1 MASNVQQRQ
10 QDPCTTTE
18 EPKHQR
24 ARRVAKG
31 QDPPAG
37 GACQQSLAEQR
48 PTPFD
53 HQQQR
58 EQPRQQDRH
67 QQEHQ
72 EQGKEQDS
80 HPTLQQ
86 PHLQLQLQSRNPRQ
100 HELLHH
106 QRKLPPAALPNIRGR
121 LLISEGARRREV
133 RGCGAGGGG
142 LLCCSLDALSRP
154 PKLLQFG
161 VLLLVLLLTTHGD
174 LAQAEGNVGC
184 QFVRTLCIPHS
195 EVCYDDNIFGKCIP
209 TTGVDVEDIE
219 KTPLSEEQSRVL
231 ATMLEELQGAGL
243 GWDHPY
249 VQCRIQGSLF
259 SLQRQQQLPPNL
271 CANLAPAPPE
281 FGDPA
286 SAMAYVRFTPPEP
299 EAELDYYEQPAQFYP
314 ALRKKQVR
322 QDAIADA
329 EADVEDMYLNR
340 MLQDR
345 RRLRH
350 DPSEL
355 EHFGKMDNHG
365 QSDQLDAPS
374 IMDTFL
380 DTERQRIEREQQ
392 MAAGEQNAERNRQ
405 ELYQILAASEPDP
418 QPYQRNQQ
426 NAMDQLEAM
435 VEQQQQRERQL
446 KEQQEQAKQPV
457 YVPPE
462 EVNESSELYF
472 PDNFAPFKRTRSRGS
487 GGSLGAEQVEEVQP
501 KRSFFRELAD
511 EQGLV
516 QEPPLNFH
524 HAESDLETT
533 PELAKRRPAAF
544 RQPDP
549 YDADLQQRELAFESG
564 LLRNS
569 LTPLEEEA
577 MLASNSFPRQ
587 SKSQRVYTEG
597 GLLLMPQDAQDLDG
611 MQADEPES
619 VKQSLLANMLGFARH
634 ERLDVKKPG
643 PLLGPPSPGS
653 SELSNQLETEKARR
667 LEENGNKEVLPAHIK
682 GNAEDD
688 AHKKKKVMKQQ
699 HSAED
704 HAPHTVDTEY
714 VHVFVKNPIDSWN
727 DGQRIMKELEQ
738 ILHMQGYF
746 SYLTVQQHE
755 VSFRV
760 NSNNPERK
768 TAGDVARIIN
778 ENRGVKNNIQ
788 RRVGFYVLHAGVG
801 DVIKDLQD
809 PSVSSSRIELAEQG
823 PDVTH
828 IMAYMFA
835 GAGAAAVIVI
845 FVTLILIKRH
855 DRKRDKLGGLQ
866 SGIAGAET
874 CSKDYQELCRARM
887 AGKSG
892 GGGGGGGSG
901 GNSGSGA
908 AGGGSNEPAQSG
920 RITSLSKE
928 NEGRPPSSRS
938 STSSWSEEPALTNM
952 DISTG
957 HMVLSYM
964 EDHLRNKGRLQRE
977 WEALCR
983 YEAEPSAREAASQP
997 QCAGLNRPG
1006 APLPYDH
1013 SRVVLNHLANAEG
1026 LDYVNASTI
1035 TDHDPRAP
1043 AYVAAQ
1049 GPLPSTL
1056 AHFWQMIWEQGAV
1069 VIVALC
1075 RLQENGEVACARYWP
1090 EEGAEVYHIYE
1101 VHLVSE
1107 HIWCD
1112 DYLVRSFYLKNLR
1125 TSETRTVTQF
1135 HFLSWPHMGV
1145 PAQAK
1150 ALLDFRRKVNKS
1162 YRGRRSC
1169 PIVVHGSAG
1178 AGRTGAYILLDLV
1191 LERMNKGAREIDIA
1205 ATLEHLR
1212 DQRAGVV
1219 ATRQQFEF
1227 VLMAV
1232 AEEVHAILKALPA
1245 NTSGEKRELDKDPVI
1260 SGGNTGSNTTTA
1272 TTATKEPLKEDKAQE
1287 AAEEEVPTSSSK
1299 AAKKEKERE
1308 REEQAKQAK
1317 DTKAAEPRTPAKPTK
1332 QAKK

>member
-1 MASNVQQRQ
+1 MPKCSPLILRTVRTFSGGPFIMASNVQQQQQQRRQHSATKVQQQPQRQ
-10 QDPCTTTE
+10 QR
-18 EPKHQR
+18 QR
-24 ARRVAKG
+24 
-31 QDPPAG
+31 
-37 GACQQSLAEQR
+37 QQQQ
-48 PTPFD
+48 
-53 HQQQR
+53 HQQQGECSKLR
-58 EQPRQQDRH
+58 LSQSKQIPPKDRPQQ
-67 QQEHQ
+67 
-72 EQGKEQDS
+72 
-80 HPTLQQ
+80 
-86 PHLQLQLQSRNPRQ
+86 Q
-100 HELLHH
+100 HIRSLHAH
-106 QRKLPPAALPNIRGR
+106 ESTSN
-121 LLISEGARRREV
+121 
-133 RGCGAGGGG
+133 
-142 LLCCSLDALSRP
+142 LDARKQALRQ
-154 PKLLQFG
+154 LQFG
-161 VLLLVLLLTTHGD
+161 SFAALLLLLLLLATHGD
-174 LAQAEGNVGC
+174 SVEAEGNVGC

-219 KTPLSEEQSRVL
+219 KTPLTEDQSRLL

-243 GWDHPY
+243 GWDHHY
-249 VQCRIQGSLF
+249 VQCRIQGAIF

-281 FGDPA
+281 YLDPT
-286 SAMAYVRFTPPEP
+286 SALAYVRFTPPELQEQQQQQQR
-299 EAELDYYEQPAQFYP
+299 EANLDYIDEQQSRPSQLYP
-314 ALRKKQVR
+314 MLQKKQP
-322 QDAIADA
+322 QDSGFNSI
-329 EADVEDMYLNR
+329 LHQLQ
-340 MLQDR
+340 LQDR

-350 DPSEL
+350 DPGEL
-355 EHFGKMDNHG
+355 EHYGK
-365 QSDQLDAPS
+365 LDVHPKGMQVEMPS
-374 IMDTFL
+374 VMNAFL

-392 MAAGEQNAERNRQ
+392 LRIAELDASQKAEQQ
-405 ELYQILAASEPDP
+405 KQLELYHILAESEPDP
-418 QPYQRNQQ
+418 QPFQRKPQPA
-426 NAMDQLEAM
+426 NAMDELEAI
-435 VEQQQQRERQL
+435 VEQQQKLQQQQQQQQPQMQQ
-446 KEQQEQAKQPV
+446 QQEQDQPHAPV
-457 YVPPE
+457 YVPE

-472 PDNFAPFKRTRSRGS
+472 PDNYAPFKRR
-487 GGSLGAEQVEEVQP
+487 EQPQVEQP
-501 KRSFFRELAD
+501 KRSFFRELAN
-511 EQGLV
+511 EQGLP
-516 QEPPLNFH
+516 QEPLVELQAP
-524 HAESDLETT
+524 
-533 PELAKRRPAAF
+533 PELIKRRPSNSESNA
-544 RQPDP
+544 
-549 YDADLQQRELAFESG
+549 LEQQQQEQQQAQELAFESN
-564 LLRNS
+564 LRRNS

-577 MLASNSFPRQ
+577 MLASNSYPR
-587 SKSQRVYTEG
+587 SLHNQRVYTEG
-597 GLLLMPQDAQDLDG
+597 GLLLMPQDELLDAP
-611 MQADEPES
+611 QADEPTDL
-619 VKQSLLANMLGFARH
+619 KHSLLANMLGFARH

-643 PLLGPPSPGS
+643 PQLGPPS
-653 SELSNQLETEKARR
+653 ELGTEKPRR
-667 LEENGNKEVLPAHIK
+667 TEDGNKEVLPAHIK
-682 GNAEDD
+682 GGDVNEPF
-688 AHKKKKVMKQQ
+688 KKKKVVKEQ
-699 HSAED
+699 HSDDD

-714 VHVFVKNPIDSWN
+714 AHVFVKNPIDSWY
-727 DGQRIMKELEQ
+727 DGQRIMNELAQ

-746 SYLTVQQHE
+746 SYLTVQPHE

-760 NSNNPERK
+760 DSNNPERK
-768 TAGDVARIIN
+768 TAADVARYIN

-801 DVIKDLQD
+801 DRVKDLRD
-809 PSVSSSRIELAEQG
+809 PSISASRIELAEQG

-835 GAGAAAVIVI
+835 GAGAAAVLVI
-845 FVTLILIKRH
+845 FATLILIKRH
-855 DRKRDKLGGLQ
+855 DRNRDKLGGLQ
-866 SGIAGAET
+866 SGVSGAES

-887 AGKSG
+887 AGKN
-892 GGGGGGGSG
+892 GSATNG
-901 GNSGSGA
+901 SGSGN
-908 AGGGSNEPAQSG
+908 AGATGSETAHSG

-983 YEAEPSAREAASQP
+983 YEAEPSARDAASQP
-997 QCAGLNRPG
+997 QCANLNRPG

-1135 HFLSWPHMGV
+1135 HFLSWPQMGV
-1145 PAQAK
+1145 PPQAK

-1162 YRGRRSC
+1162 YRGRSC

-1178 AGRTGAYILLDLV
+1178 AGRTGSYILLDLV
-1191 LERMNKGAREIDIA
+1191 LGRMNKGAREIDIA

-1212 DQRAGVV
+1212 DQRSGVV

-1245 NTSGEKRELDKDPVI
+1245 NTSGEKRELDKD
-1260 SGGNTGSNTTTA
+1260 GGV
-1272 TTATKEPLKEDKAQE
+1272 TKEPLKEDKAQE
-1287 AAEEEVPTSSSK
+1287 AAEEEAPTSSTK
-1299 AAKKEKERE
+1299 AAAKEKERE
-1308 REEQAKQAK
+1308 REREKEKEREREKEKEKEKEKGKEKEQPKAIAEQKMPARTTSAKHQQQH
-1317 DTKAAEPRTPAKPTK
+1317 

>member
-1 MASNVQQRQ
+1 MRALRTINCGGPIIMASNVQQQRQ
-10 QDPCTTTE
+10 QRQQYTTT
-18 EPKHQR
+18 R
-24 ARRVAKG
+24 
-31 QDPPAG
+31 
-37 GACQQSLAEQR
+37 AEQQ
-48 PTPFD
+48 
-53 HQQQR
+53 QQQR
-58 EQPRQQDRH
+58 KQQEQQQQQQQRQRQQLSLRA
-67 QQEHQ
+67 
-72 EQGKEQDS
+72 KAS
-80 HPTLQQ
+80 SL
-86 PHLQLQLQSRNPRQ
+86 SPR
-100 HELLHH
+100 
-106 QRKLPPAALPNIRGR
+106 RR
-121 LLISEGARRREV
+121 LLNGRRAAASTG
-133 RGCGAGGGG
+133 RGCG
-142 LLCCSLDALSRP
+142 LSRLCCNLDALRQSARQ
-154 PKLLQFG
+154 LQF
-161 VLLLVLLLTTHGD
+161 VSLAALSLLLLLVTHGD
-174 LAQAEGNVGC
+174 LVQAEGNVGC

-219 KTPLSEEQSRVL
+219 KTPLTEDQSRLL

-243 GWDHPY
+243 GWDHHY
-249 VQCRIQGSLF
+249 VQCRIQGALF

-271 CANLAPAPPE
+271 CANLAPAPPDY
-281 FGDPA
+281 GDPA
-286 SAMAYVRFTPPEP
+286 SALAYVRFTPPE
-299 EAELDYYEQPAQFYP
+299 AEQLELSNADYLDQTQPRQQAQFYP
-314 ALRKKQVR
+314 AMHKKQP
-322 QDAIADA
+322 QDSGFNSI
-329 EADVEDMYLNR
+329 LHQLQ
-340 MLQDR
+340 LQDR

-355 EHFGKMDNHG
+355 EHFGKLDGHMKNSQLELPSVMD
-365 QSDQLDAPS
+365 A
-374 IMDTFL
+374 FL
-380 DTERQRIEREQQ
+380 DTERQRMAMRLAEQD
-392 MAAGEQNAERNRQ
+392 AKAGSPRNRL

-426 NAMDQLEAM
+426 PANAMDELEAI
-435 VEQQQQRERQL
+435 VEQQQQ
-446 KEQQEQAKQPV
+446 QQQQQQSQSQDPDPPSAAPGFL
-457 YVPPE
+457 PE
-462 EVNESSELYF
+462 ELNESSELYF
-472 PDNFAPFKRTRSRGS
+472 PDNYAPFKRRGQQ
-487 GGSLGAEQVEEVQP
+487 L
-501 KRSFFRELAD
+501 KHSFFRELAK
-511 EQGLV
+511 EQGLA
-516 QEPPLNFH
+516 QEPLAPLP
-524 HAESDLETT
+524 AQ
-533 PELAKRRPAAF
+533 PELMKRRPSDNDVNV
-544 RQPDP
+544 QE
-549 YDADLQQRELAFESG
+549 QELAFETS
-564 LLRNS
+564 LRRNS

-577 MLASNSFPRQ
+577 MLASNSYPRALHN
-587 SKSQRVYTEG
+587 QRVYTEG
-597 GLLLMPQDAQDLDG
+597 GLLLVPQDEQQQDSA
-611 MQADEPES
+611 QADEPADI
-619 VKQSLLANMLGFARH
+619 KQALLANMLGFARH

-643 PLLGPPSPGS
+643 PQLGPPS
-653 SELSNQLETEKARR
+653 SEQSNQLETEKPLHAKDV
-667 LEENGNKEVLPAHIK
+667 NKEVLPAHIK
-682 GNAEDD
+682 GGDVNEPF
-688 AHKKKKVMKQQ
+688 KKKKVVKEQ
-699 HSAED
+699 HSDED

-714 VHVFVKNPIDSWN
+714 AHVFVKNPIDSWY
-727 DGQRIMKELEQ
+727 DGQRIMNELAQ

-746 SYLTVQQHE
+746 SYLTVQPHE

-760 NSNNPERK
+760 DSNNPERK
-768 TAGDVARIIN
+768 TAADVARYIN

-801 DVIKDLQD
+801 DRVKDLRD
-809 PSVSSSRIELAEQG
+809 PGISASPIELAEQG

-866 SGIAGAET
+866 TGMSGAES

-887 AGKSG
+887 AGKNGNTTTSGAG
-892 GGGGGGGSG
+892 GGGVGGGA
-901 GNSGSGA
+901 NA
-908 AGGGSNEPAQSG
+908 TDQAHSG

-983 YEAEPSAREAASQP
+983 YEAEPSARDAASQP
-997 QCAGLNRPG
+997 QCANLNRPG

-1135 HFLSWPHMGV
+1135 HFLSWPQMGV
-1145 PAQAK
+1145 PPQAK

-1162 YRGRRSC
+1162 YRGRSC
-1169 PIVVHGSAG
+1169 PIVVHGSTG
-1178 AGRTGAYILLDLV
+1178 AGRTGSYILLDLV
-1191 LERMNKGAREIDIA
+1191 LGRMNKGAREIDIA

-1212 DQRAGVV
+1212 DQRAGLV

-1245 NTSGEKRELDKDPVI
+1245 NTSGEKRELDKDN
-1260 SGGNTGSNTTTA
+1260 G
-1272 TTATKEPLKEDKAQE
+1272 ATKETLKEDKAKE
-1287 AAEEEVPTSSSK
+1287 AAEEEAPTSSSK
-1299 AAKKEKERE
+1299 AAAAAAAKEKEQSKE
-1308 REEQAKQAK
+1308 ATSKDSKASAEQ
-1317 DTKAAEPRTPAKPTK
+1317 
-1332 QAKK
+1332 KKK

>member
-1 MASNVQQRQ
+1 MPALGTSYGVPIIMASNVKQQQQDQCTTSEAPKLQRVRSVVEGRQCGPVGCQDWPKQQQKEQETPLQVQPQRQ
-10 QDPCTTTE
+10 P
-18 EPKHQR
+18 
-24 ARRVAKG
+24 
-31 QDPPAG
+31 
-37 GACQQSLAEQR
+37 
-48 PTPFD
+48 
-53 HQQQR
+53 
-58 EQPRQQDRH
+58 
-67 QQEHQ
+67 
-72 EQGKEQDS
+72 
-80 HPTLQQ
+80 
-86 PHLQLQLQSRNPRQ
+86 PRQ

-106 QRKLPPAALPNIRGR
+106 PRKPHPALTARGR
-121 LLISEGARRREV
+121 LLVSEGARRREV
-133 RGCGAGGGG
+133 RGCGRAGAEGGVVVGGGGGG
-142 LLCCSLDALSRP
+142 LLCCSLAALKRP
-154 PKLLQFG
+154 AKLLQFG
-161 VLLLVLLLTTHGD
+161 FLLLILLLASHGD
-174 LAQAEGNVGC
+174 FVQAEGNVGC
-184 QFVRTLCIPHS
+184 QFVRTLCVPRS

-219 KTPLSEEQSRVL
+219 KTPLTEEQSRLL

-249 VQCRIQGSLF
+249 VQCRIQGALF
-259 SLQRQQQLPPNL
+259 TLQRQQQLPPNL
-271 CANLAPAPPE
+271 CANLAPVPPE

-299 EAELDYYEQPAQFYP
+299 ETDVDYYEQPSQAQFFP
-314 ALRKKQVR
+314 KLNKKQSPDAVGDDVYLDSVLQR
-322 QDAIADA
+322 QQQQ
-329 EADVEDMYLNR
+329 
-340 MLQDR
+340 LQDR

-350 DPSEL
+350 DPLEL
-355 EHFGKMDNHG
+355 EHFGKLDGHGHG
-365 QSDQLDAPS
+365 QGMAQLETPS
-374 IMDTFL
+374 IMDAFL
-380 DTERQRIEREQQ
+380 DTERQREEQLRLDEQDADRKAEQQ
-392 MAAGEQNAERNRQ
+392 NRL

-418 QPYQRNQQ
+418 QPYQRKPQP

-435 VEQQQQRERQL
+435 VEQQQQKEKEQREL
-446 KEQQEQAKQPV
+446 KEQQEQQQQAAKAPV
-457 YVPPE
+457 YVPE

-472 PDNFAPFKRTRSRGS
+472 PDNFAPFKRTRARAKQYVPVAAGEE
-487 GGSLGAEQVEEVQP
+487 EQVAAQP
-501 KRSFFRELAD
+501 PKSSFFRELAE

-516 QEPPLNFH
+516 QEPLTVR
-524 HAESDLETT
+524 HAELDAV
-533 PELAKRRPAAF
+533 PELSKRRPPAF
-544 RQPDP
+544 SQLGPNDVSS
-549 YDADLQQRELAFESG
+549 QEQGLAFDSS

-569 LTPLEEEA
+569 LTPIEEEA
-577 MLASNSFPRQ
+577 MLASNSYTPRANN
-587 SKSQRVYTEG
+587 QRLYTEG
-597 GLLLMPQDAQDLDG
+597 GLLLMPQDA
-611 MQADEPES
+611 MQADDPRAL
-619 VKQSLLANMLGFARH
+619 KKTLLANMLGFARH

-643 PLLGPPSPGS
+643 PQLGPPQAPLVGVDVS
-653 SELSNQLETEKARR
+653 SNQLETEKQAR
-667 LEENGNKEVLPAHIK
+667 GNKEVLPAHIK
-682 GNAEDD
+682 GSDEDE
-688 AHKKKKVMKQQ
+688 AHKKKKVVKEQ

-714 VHVFVKNPIDSWN
+714 AHVFVKNPIDSWY
-727 DGQRIMKELEQ
+727 DGQRIMNELAQ

-746 SYLTVQQHE
+746 SYLTVQPHE

-760 NSNNPERK
+760 NSDNPERK

-801 DVIKDLQD
+801 DKVKDLQD
-809 PSVSSSRIELAEQG
+809 PSVSASRIELAEQG

-866 SGIAGAET
+866 SGMAGSET

-887 AGKSG
+887 AGKNGSG
-892 GGGGGGGSG
+892 GGSSAG
-901 GNSGSGA
+901 GA
-908 AGGGSNEPAQSG
+908 AGAAEPAQSG

-928 NEGRPPSSRS
+928 NESGRPPSSRS

-997 QCAGLNRPG
+997 QCVGLNRPG

-1135 HFLSWPHMGV
+1135 HFLSWPQMGV

-1245 NTSGEKRELDKDPVI
+1245 NTSGEKRELDKDPAVNN
-1260 SGGNTGSNTTTA
+1260 SSSA
-1272 TTATKEPLKEDKAQE
+1272 KEPLKEDKAQE
-1287 AAEEEVPTSSSK
+1287 AAEEEAPTSSAK
-1299 AAKKEKERE
+1299 AAAAAAAAKEKEKDK
-1308 REEQAKQAK
+1308 EQP
-1317 DTKAAEPRTPAKPTK
+1317 KAAEQKQKPPAKQQQQQ

>member
-1 MASNVQQRQ
+1 MPAVGTSSGVPIIMASNVQQRQ

-24 ARRVAKG
+24 ARRAAAGAAK
-31 QDPPAG
+31 DEESATT
-37 GACQQSLAEQR
+37 GACQQQSWSNQR
-48 PTPFD
+48 PSFHRQKEP
-53 HQQQR
+53 HQR
-58 EQPRQQDRH
+58 EQVQHHR
-67 QQEHQ
+67 
-72 EQGKEQDS
+72 S
-80 HPTLQQ
+80 
-86 PHLQLQLQSRNPRQ
+86 NPRQ

-106 QRKLPPAALPNIRGR
+106 QRKLPPALPARGR

-133 RGCGAGGGG
+133 RGCGSGGGG

-154 PKLLQFG
+154 AKLLQFG
-161 VLLLVLLLTTHGD
+161 VLLLILLLATHGD

-219 KTPLSEEQSRVL
+219 KTPLTEEQSRVL

-299 EAELDYYEQPAQFYP
+299 ETEIDYYEQPAQFYP
-314 ALRKKQVR
+314 PLRKKQVR
-322 QDAIADA
+322 ENQED
-329 EADVEDMYLNR
+329 EDMYLNR

-355 EHFGKMDNHG
+355 EHFGKVDGHG
-365 QSDQLDAPS
+365 HRQVGQVDEPS
-374 IMDTFL
+374 IMDAFL
-380 DTERQRIEREQQ
+380 DTERQRTEREQQ
-392 MAAGEQNAERNRQ
+392 MAAAEQDAHRRAEQNRM

-418 QPYQRNQQ
+418 QPFQRKPAAQP
-426 NAMDQLEAM
+426 NAMDQLEAI
-435 VEQQQQRERQL
+435 VEQQQQREL
-446 KEQQEQAKQPV
+446 KEQQQQEQVKAPV

-472 PDNFAPFKRTRSRGS
+472 PDNFAPFKRARGRSRG
-487 GGSLGAEQVEEVQP
+487 GLAEEVEMESADEPQP
-501 KRSFFRELAD
+501 KRSFFRELAS

-516 QEPPLNFH
+516 QEPPLNFRQ
-524 HAESDLETT
+524 AETELETN
-533 PELAKRRPAAF
+533 PEMAKRRPAAF
-544 RQPDP
+544 KQLDP
-549 YDADLQQRELAFESG
+549 YDADLQQQELAFESG

-597 GLLLMPQDAQDLDG
+597 GLLLMPQDEQDA
-611 MQADEPES
+611 MQADEPDVS

-643 PLLGPPSPGS
+643 PLLGPPSLGS
-653 SELSNQLETEKARR
+653 SAEELGNQLGTEKARK
-667 LEENGNKEVLPAHIK
+667 LDTNGNKEVLPAHIK
-682 GNAEDD
+682 GNAPEDEE

-768 TAGDVARIIN
+768 TAGDVARTIN

-801 DVIKDLQD
+801 DVVKDLQD
-809 PSVSSSRIELAEQG
+809 PGVSSSRIELAEQG

-887 AGKSG
+887 AGKTG
-892 GGGGGGGSG
+892 NG
-901 GNSGSGA
+901 GNSAGGT
-908 AGGGSNEPAQSG
+908 AGGGSNEPATSG

-938 STSSWSEEPALTNM
+938 STSSWSEEPAMTNM

-1075 RLQENGEVACARYWP
+1075 RLQENGEVSCARYWP

-1135 HFLSWPHMGV
+1135 HFLSWPLMGV
-1145 PAQAK
+1145 PVQAK

-1191 LERMNKGAREIDIA
+1191 LERMNKGARELDIA

-1212 DQRAGVV
+1212 DQRAGMV

-1245 NTSGEKRELDKDPVI
+1245 NTSAEKRELDKEPVVG
-1260 SGGNTGSNTTTA
+1260 SGNGSSNNSSST
-1272 TTATKEPLKEDKAQE
+1272 TKEPLKEDEAQE

-1299 AAKKEKERE
+1299 AAAAAAAAKKEKEE
-1308 REEQAKQAK
+1308 KPAKDQAKVAEPKTPAKPAKQAK
-1317 DTKAAEPRTPAKPTK
+1317 K
-1332 QAKK
+1332 

>member
-1 MASNVQQRQ
+1 MPKCSALIMRPLRTSNCGGPIIMASNVQQQQQQRQ
-10 QDPCTTTE
+10 QHTTT
-18 EPKHQR
+18 R
-24 ARRVAKG
+24 A
-31 QDPPAG
+31 
-37 GACQQSLAEQR
+37 
-48 PTPFD
+48 
-53 HQQQR
+53 HQQQQQQQPPEATTSAADNCE
-58 EQPRQQDRH
+58 EQHEGEWSKLRQQQQQQQQL
-67 QQEHQ
+67 QQEEQQQQQQQQQQQ
-72 EQGKEQDS
+72 EQ
-80 HPTLQQ
+80 QQ
-86 PHLQLQLQSRNPRQ
+86 QQLSRRAQAASLPS
-100 HELLHH
+100 
-106 QRKLPPAALPNIRGR
+106 QRRRSRRR
-121 LLISEGARRREV
+121 LLNGRRSAASTG
-133 RGCGAGGGG
+133 RGCG
-142 LLCCSLDALSRP
+142 LSRLCCKLDVLRQSARQ
-154 PKLLQFG
+154 LQFASLEA
-161 VLLLVLLLTTHGD
+161 LLLLLFLALHGD
-174 LAQAEGNVGC
+174 TVQAEGNVGC

-219 KTPLSEEQSRVL
+219 RTPLTEEQSRLL

-243 GWDHPY
+243 GWDHHY
-249 VQCRIQGSLF
+249 VQCRIQGALF

-281 FGDPA
+281 YGDPA
-286 SAMAYVRFTPPEP
+286 SALAYVRFTPPEP
-299 EAELDYYEQPAQFYP
+299 VEQLEANVDYYEQLLPARPAQFYP
-314 ALRKKQVR
+314 TMRKKQP
-322 QDAIADA
+322 QDSGFNSI
-329 EADVEDMYLNR
+329 LHQLQ
-340 MLQDR
+340 LQDR

-350 DPSEL
+350 DPLEL
-355 EHFGKMDNHG
+355 EHFGKLDGHTKSTQLELPSVMD
-365 QSDQLDAPS
+365 A
-374 IMDTFL
+374 FL

-392 MAAGEQNAERNRQ
+392 LRLAEQDGSAAKVEQQNRL
-405 ELYQILAASEPDP
+405 ELYQILADSEPDP
-418 QPYQRNQQ
+418 QPYQRKPQPA
-426 NAMDQLEAM
+426 NAMDQLEAI
-435 VEQQQQRERQL
+435 VEKQQHQQHKQQQQ
-446 KEQQEQAKQPV
+446 QQEDQPQAVPV
-457 YVPPE
+457 YLPE
-462 EVNESSELYF
+462 ELNESSELYF
-472 PDNFAPFKRTRSRGS
+472 PDNYAPLKRRG
-487 GGSLGAEQVEEVQP
+487 QQQPVEPP
-501 KRSFFRELAD
+501 KRSFFRELAN
-511 EQGLV
+511 EQGLP
-516 QEPPLNFH
+516 QEPLVELAAQPQ
-524 HAESDLETT
+524 
-533 PELAKRRPAAF
+533 PELMKRRPELSA
-544 RQPDP
+544 RE
-549 YDADLQQRELAFESG
+549 QQELAFESS
-564 LLRNS
+564 LRRNS

-577 MLASNSFPRQ
+577 MLASNSYPRALQ
-587 SKSQRVYTEG
+587 NQRVFTEG
-597 GLLLMPQDAQDLDG
+597 GMLLVPQEEEQQQLADSA
-611 MQADEPES
+611 QADEPS
-619 VKQSLLANMLGFARH
+619 DIKQTLLANMLGFARH

-643 PLLGPPSPGS
+643 PQLGPPA
-653 SELSNQLETEKARR
+653 ELSHQLETEKPRSHT
-667 LEENGNKEVLPAHIK
+667 EDVNKEVMPAHVK
-682 GNAEDD
+682 GGDVNEPY
-688 AHKKKKVMKQQ
+688 KKKKLVNEQ
-699 HSAED
+699 HSDED

-714 VHVFVKNPIDSWN
+714 AHVFVKNPIDSWY
-727 DGQRIMKELEQ
+727 DGQRIMNELAQ

-746 SYLTVQQHE
+746 SYLTVQPHE

-760 NSNNPERK
+760 DSNNPERK
-768 TAGDVARIIN
+768 TAADVARYIN

-801 DVIKDLQD
+801 DRVKDLRD
-809 PSVSSSRIELAEQG
+809 PSISASRIELAEQG

-866 SGIAGAET
+866 SGMSGAES

-887 AGKSG
+887 AGKNGNTATGNAGNG
-892 GGGGGGGSG
+892 GGAGGAG
-901 GNSGSGA
+901 GSGA
-908 AGGGSNEPAQSG
+908 AGSNTTEQPHSG
-920 RITSLSKE
+920 RIMSLSKE

-983 YEAEPSAREAASQP
+983 YEAEPSARDAASQP
-997 QCAGLNRPG
+997 QCVNLNRPG

-1135 HFLSWPHMGV
+1135 HFLSWPQMGV
-1145 PAQAK
+1145 PPQAK

-1162 YRGRRSC
+1162 YRGRSC

-1178 AGRTGAYILLDLV
+1178 AGRTGSYILLDLV
-1191 LERMNKGAREIDIA
+1191 LGRMNKGAREIDIA

-1245 NTSGEKRELDKDPVI
+1245 NTSGEKRELDKE
-1260 SGGNTGSNTTTA
+1260 SGGAA
-1272 TTATKEPLKEDKAQE
+1272 TTKEPLKEDKAQE
-1287 AAEEEVPTSSSK
+1287 AAEEEAPTSSSK
-1299 AAKKEKERE
+1299 AAAAAAAKEKEQQKE
-1308 REEQAKQAK
+1308 KEKEQQKEKQK
-1317 DTKAAEPRTPAKPTK
+1317 EQPKVSVEQKTPA
-1332 QAKK
+1332 AKK

>member
-1 MASNVQQRQ
+1 MPTCRATPIRRFSISSGGPIIMASNVQQQRQ
-10 QDPCTTTE
+10 QQQHAATEKDTE
-18 EPKHQR
+18 ET
-24 ARRVAKG
+24 A
-31 QDPPAG
+31 
-37 GACQQSLAEQR
+37 AEQR
-48 PTPFD
+48 QPELLH
-53 HQQQR
+53 HQQQPQPQQQQQQQAQAECDAR
-58 EQPRQQDRH
+58 TEQR
-67 QQEHQ
+67 
-72 EQGKEQDS
+72 
-80 HPTLQQ
+80 LQQ
-86 PHLQLQLQSRNPRQ
+86 QQKQQSQHLPRQ

-106 QRKLPPAALPNIRGR
+106 QRQSAQSHSSLAAAQHRRSR
-121 LLISEGARRREV
+121 LLISQGARRREV
-133 RGCGAGGGG
+133 RGCGNGLGGSGGAGGGG
-142 LLCCSLDALSRP
+142 GGGALLCCKLNVLRRP
-154 PKLLQFG
+154 AKLLQYGF
-161 VLLLVLLLTTHGD
+161 VALFLLLLTTHGD
-174 LAQAEGNVGC
+174 FVQAEGNVGC
-184 QFVRTLCIPHS
+184 QFVRTLCLDGS

-219 KTPLSEEQSRVL
+219 NLSPSFARTPLTDDQSRLL

-249 VQCRIQGSLF
+249 VQCRIQGALF
-259 SLQRQQQLPPNL
+259 SLQRHQQLPPNL
-271 CANLAPAPPE
+271 CANLAPTPPE

-286 SAMAYVRFTPPEP
+286 SAMAHVRFTPPE
-299 EAELDYYEQPAQFYP
+299 AEDDYYEQPAPLYP
-314 ALRKKQVR
+314 MLRKKQSVDGNGISSLLHEL
-322 QDAIADA
+322 Q
-329 EADVEDMYLNR
+329 
-340 MLQDR
+340 LQDR

-350 DPSEL
+350 DPLEL
-355 EHFGKMDNHG
+355 EHFEKFDV
-365 QSDQLDAPS
+365 QSSQLETPS
-374 IMDTFL
+374 VMNAFL
-380 DTERQRIEREQQ
+380 DTERQRIEREQELR
-392 MAAGEQNAERNRQ
+392 AAEQEAERKTSQQNRL
-405 ELYQILAASEPDP
+405 ELYQILADSEPDP
-418 QPYQRNQQ
+418 QPYQRKSQVNP
-426 NAMDQLEAM
+426 MDQLEAV
-435 VEQQQQRERQL
+435 VEQQQQ
-446 KEQQEQAKQPV
+446 KEQQQQQQEQEQVQMVPPI
-457 YVPPE
+457 YVPE

-472 PDNFAPFKRTRSRGS
+472 PDNFAPYKRM
-487 GGSLGAEQVEEVQP
+487 GGELMEQP
-501 KRSFFRELAD
+501 KRSFFRELAN
-511 EQGLV
+511 EQRQA
-516 QEPPLNFH
+516 QEPLYSD
-524 HAESDLETT
+524 HAELTDVRAATE
-533 PELAKRRPAAF
+533 KRRPRPPAF
-544 RQPDP
+544 GQLDES
-549 YDADLQQRELAFESG
+549 DAYEQQQRDLQRLQAYEAG

-569 LTPLEEEA
+569 LTPFEEEA
-577 MLASNSFPRQ
+577 ILASNTYPRRQ
-587 SKSQRVYTEG
+587 HKQRVYTEG
-597 GLLLMPQDAQDLDG
+597 GLLLVPEND
-611 MQADEPES
+611 MQADDP
-619 VKQSLLANMLGFARH
+619 VVLKQSLLANMLGFARH

-643 PLLGPPSPGS
+643 PLLGPPTAA
-653 SELSNQLETEKARR
+653 LTNQLDTEKPRK
-667 LEENGNKEVLPAHIK
+667 LDGNKEVLPAHIK
-682 GNAEDD
+682 GSFEDD
-688 AHKKKKVMKQQ
+688 EAHKKKKVIKEQ

-714 VHVFVKNPIDSWN
+714 AHVFVKNPIDSWY
-727 DGQRIMKELEQ
+727 DGQRIMNELAQ

-746 SYLTVQQHE
+746 SYLTVQPHE

-760 NSNNPERK
+760 DSNNPERK
-768 TAGDVARIIN
+768 TAADVARTIN

-801 DVIKDLQD
+801 DKVKDLQD
-809 PSVSSSRIELAEQG
+809 PSVSSSRIELDEQG

-845 FVTLILIKRH
+845 LVTLILIKRH

-866 SGIAGAET
+866 SGMGGAES

-887 AGKSG
+887 AGKGGNGNG
-892 GGGGGGGSG
+892 GGAGSA
-901 GNSGSGA
+901 NNTA
-908 AGGGSNEPAQSG
+908 EPVPSG

-928 NEGRPPSSRS
+928 SEGRPPSSRS

-977 WEALCR
+977 WDALCR

-997 QCAGLNRPG
+997 QCANLNRPG

-1049 GPLPSTL
+1049 GPMPSTL

-1135 HFLSWPHMGV
+1135 HFLSWPQMGV

-1162 YRGRRSC
+1162 YRGRSC
-1169 PIVVHGSAG
+1169 PIVVHSSAG

-1191 LERMNKGAREIDIA
+1191 LGRMNKGAREIDIA

-1245 NTSGEKRELDKDPVI
+1245 NTSGEKRDLEKD
-1260 SGGNTGSNTTTA
+1260 NA
-1272 TTATKEPLKEDKAQE
+1272 KEPLKEDKAQE
-1287 AAEEEVPTSSSK
+1287 EAAEEEAPTSS
-1299 AAKKEKERE
+1299 
-1308 REEQAKQAK
+1308 
-1317 DTKAAEPRTPAKPTK
+1317 TKAAAAVSKDKEQVKPAATSKAEQKSVEQKTPAKSAAK
-1332 QAKK
+1332 QPKK

>member
-1 MASNVQQRQ
+1 FCVFYRLLGGPIIMASNVQQQQQQRRQ
-10 QDPCTTTE
+10 FRTT
-18 EPKHQR
+18 K
-24 ARRVAKG
+24 V
-31 QDPPAG
+31 
-37 GACQQSLAEQR
+37 QQQ
-48 PTPFD
+48 PQQQQQQQQQQQ
-53 HQQQR
+53 HQQQQQQR
-58 EQPRQQDRH
+58 QGECSRPRLQQQLQRQQHHHKYLQR
-67 QQEHQ
+67 QQQ
-72 EQGKEQDS
+72 RAQAATSQ
-80 HPTLQQ
+80 LQQ
-86 PHLQLQLQSRNPRQ
+86 QQQQQQVRCDL
-100 HELLHH
+100 
-106 QRKLPPAALPNIRGR
+106 
-121 LLISEGARRREV
+121 LLISSRRRAEAA
-133 RGCGAGGGG
+133 RGSGR
-142 LLCCSLDALSRP
+142 LCCNLDALRQTAGQ
-154 PKLLQFG
+154 LQFG
-161 VLLLVLLLTTHGD
+161 SLAALLLLLLLATHGD
-174 LAQAEGNVGC
+174 TVQAEGNVGC
-184 QFVRTLCIPHS
+184 QFVRTLCIPHA

-209 TTGVDVEDIE
+209 TAGVDVEDIE
-219 KTPLSEEQSRVL
+219 KTPLTEDQSRLL

-243 GWDHPY
+243 GWDHHY
-249 VQCRIQGSLF
+249 VQCRIQGALF

-271 CANLAPAPPE
+271 CANLAPSPPE

-286 SAMAYVRFTPPEP
+286 SALAYVRFTPPEQEDDQLAAL
-299 EAELDYYEQPAQFYP
+299 EAGAGVDYFEPREQQAQFYP
-314 ALRKKQVR
+314 TLHKKQP
-322 QDAIADA
+322 QDSGF
-329 EADVEDMYLNR
+329 NR
-340 MLQDR
+340 ILQQLQLQDR

-350 DPSEL
+350 DPLEL
-355 EHFGKMDNHG
+355 EHFGKLDGHTKGAQLELPSVMDV
-365 QSDQLDAPS
+365 
-374 IMDTFL
+374 FL

-392 MAAGEQNAERNRQ
+392 LRQAEQDANRKAEQQNQ
-405 ELYQILAASEPDP
+405 LELYQILAASEPDP
-418 QPYQRNQQ
+418 QPYQRKQQ
-426 NAMDQLEAM
+426 PANAMDQLEAI
-435 VEQQQQRERQL
+435 VERQQQQQQ
-446 KEQQEQAKQPV
+446 KQQEQDQPPAAPV
-457 YVPPE
+457 YLPE

-472 PDNFAPFKRTRSRGS
+472 PDNYAPFKRRGRPP
-487 GGSLGAEQVEEVQP
+487 VQH
-501 KRSFFRELAD
+501 SFFRELAN
-511 EQGLV
+511 EQGLP
-516 QEPPLNFH
+516 QEPLV
-524 HAESDLETT
+524 
-533 PELAKRRPAAF
+533 ELAEPQELSKRRPSDSDILA
-544 RQPDP
+544 QE
-549 YDADLQQRELAFESG
+549 QELNFESG
-564 LLRNS
+564 LRHNS
-569 LTPLEEEA
+569 LTPMEEEA
-577 MLASNSFPRQ
+577 MLASNSYPR
-587 SKSQRVYTEG
+587 SLHKQRVYTEG
-597 GLLLMPQDAQDLDG
+597 GLLVVPQDELQEAGPLDASPDG
-611 MQADEPES
+611 
-619 VKQSLLANMLGFARH
+619 VKQTLLANMLGFARH

-643 PLLGPPSPGS
+643 PQLGPPS
-653 SELSNQLETEKARR
+653 ELTTNQLDSEKQRR
-667 LEENGNKEVLPAHIK
+667 PDDGNKEVLPAHIK
-682 GNAEDD
+682 GGDVNEPF
-688 AHKKKKVMKQQ
+688 KKKKVIKEQ
-699 HSAED
+699 HSDED

-714 VHVFVKNPIDSWN
+714 AHVFVKNPIDSWY
-727 DGQRIMKELEQ
+727 DGQRIMNELAQ

-746 SYLTVQQHE
+746 SYLTVQPHE

-760 NSNNPERK
+760 DSNNPERK
-768 TAGDVARIIN
+768 TAADVARYIN

-801 DVIKDLQD
+801 DRVKDLRD
-809 PSVSSSRIELAEQG
+809 PSVSASRIELAEQG

-866 SGIAGAET
+866 SGIAGAES

-887 AGKSG
+887 AGKNGNTSTG
-892 GGGGGGGSG
+892 NGSG
-901 GNSGSGA
+901 SSGA
-908 AGGGSNEPAQSG
+908 GGANTTEPAHSG

-983 YEAEPSAREAASQP
+983 YEAEPSARDAASQP
-997 QCAGLNRPG
+997 QCVNLNRPG

-1135 HFLSWPHMGV
+1135 HFLSWPQMGV
-1145 PAQAK
+1145 PPQAK

-1162 YRGRRSC
+1162 YRGRSC

-1178 AGRTGAYILLDLV
+1178 AGRTGSYILLDLV
-1191 LERMNKGAREIDIA
+1191 LGRMNKGAREIDIA

-1245 NTSGEKRELDKDPVI
+1245 NTSGEKRELDKDV
-1260 SGGNTGSNTTTA
+1260 S
-1272 TTATKEPLKEDKAQE
+1272 ATKEPLKEDKAQE
-1287 AAEEEVPTSSSK
+1287 AAEEEAPTSSSK
-1299 AAKKEKERE
+1299 AKEKEKEKEQKEKEKPKE
-1308 REEQAKQAK
+1308 REKEKPPKASAEQKQ
-1317 DTKAAEPRTPAKPTK
+1317 
-1332 QAKK
+1332 

>member
-1 MASNVQQRQ
+1 MPAVGTSCGVPIIMASNVQQRQ

-24 ARRVAKG
+24 ARRAAKG
-31 QDPPAG
+31 QGSAA
-37 GACQQSLAEQR
+37 GACQSWSSQRSSFHHQQEQQDR
-48 PTPFD
+48 
-53 HQQQR
+53 QVGQQR
-58 EQPRQQDRH
+58 EQVQQQH
-67 QQEHQ
+67 QQHHHQ
-72 EQGKEQDS
+72 QNY
-80 HPTLQQ
+80 
-86 PHLQLQLQSRNPRQ
+86 RNPRQ

-106 QRKLPPAALPNIRGR
+106 QRKVPPTIPARGR

-154 PKLLQFG
+154 AKLLQFG
-161 VLLLVLLLTTHGD
+161 VLLLILLLATHGD
-174 LAQAEGNVGC
+174 LVQAEGNVGC

-219 KTPLSEEQSRVL
+219 KTPLTEEQSRVL

-286 SAMAYVRFTPPEP
+286 SAMAYVRFTPPEAEP
-299 EAELDYYEQPAQFYP
+299 EIEYYEQLYP
-314 ALRKKQVR
+314 VLQKKQN
-322 QDAIADA
+322 
-329 EADVEDMYLNR
+329 ADVDDMYLNR

-355 EHFGKMDNHG
+355 EHFGKLDGHG
-365 QSDQLDAPS
+365 HVGPQVDAPS

-392 MAAGEQNAERNRQ
+392 MAAAEQDADRRNRL

-418 QPYQRNQQ
+418 QPYQRKQPA
-426 NAMDQLEAM
+426 NAMDQLEAI
-435 VEQQQQRERQL
+435 VEQQ
-446 KEQQEQAKQPV
+446 KEQQQKEQRQQQEQQEAKAPV

-472 PDNFAPFKRTRSRGS
+472 PDNFAPFKRARGRFR
-487 GGSLGAEQVEEVQP
+487 GELAREVEDEPP
-501 KRSFFRELAD
+501 KRSFFRELAG
-511 EQGLV
+511 EQGLE
-516 QEPPLNFH
+516 QEKPLRH
-524 HAESDLETT
+524 LAAPAESSPD
-533 PELAKRRPAAF
+533 LAKRRP
-544 RQPDP
+544 QPDA
-549 YDADLQQRELAFESG
+549 YDVGLQQRELAFESG

-597 GLLLMPQDAQDLDG
+597 GLLLMPQDNDQDNED

-643 PLLGPPSPGS
+643 PLLGPPATGS
-653 SELSNQLETEKARR
+653 AEMQSNQLETDKLARS
-667 LEENGNKEVLPAHIK
+667 GNKEVLPAHIK
-682 GNAEDD
+682 GNGNGNGNSDEDE

-768 TAGDVARIIN
+768 TAGDVARTIN

-887 AGKSG
+887 AGKTTN
-892 GGGGGGGSG
+892 GSG
-901 GNSGSGA
+901 GNAASGTTN
-908 AGGGSNEPAQSG
+908 GGGSNEPAQSG

-1145 PAQAK
+1145 PSQAK

-1245 NTSGEKRELDKDPVI
+1245 NTSGEKRELDKDPVVAGN
-1260 SGGNTGSNTTTA
+1260 SGGTTS
-1272 TTATKEPLKEDKAQE
+1272 TKEPLKEDKAQE
-1287 AAEEEVPTSSSK
+1287 AAEEEAPTSSSK
-1299 AAKKEKERE
+1299 AAKERQEKKAKDQSKEQSKDQPKDQPKE
-1308 REEQAKQAK
+1308 QKTPAKPAKQAK
-1317 DTKAAEPRTPAKPTK
+1317 K
-1332 QAKK
+1332 

>member
-24 ARRVAKG
+24 TRRAAGGAAKD
-31 QDPPAG
+31 QESPA
-37 GACQQSLAEQR
+37 GACQQSWSNQR
-48 PTPFD
+48 PPFH
-53 HQQQR
+53 HQQQ
-58 EQPRQQDRH
+58 EQQQQDQEQKDPEQERRQH
-67 QQEHQ
+67 TAAQQEQVQH
-72 EQGKEQDS
+72 
-80 HPTLQQ
+80 H
-86 PHLQLQLQSRNPRQ
+86 RNPRQ

-106 QRKLPPAALPNIRGR
+106 QRKLPPALPPRGR

-133 RGCGAGGGG
+133 RGCGTGGGG

-154 PKLLQFG
+154 AKLVQFG
-161 VLLLVLLLTTHGD
+161 VLLLILLLATHGD

-219 KTPLSEEQSRVL
+219 KTPLTEEQSRVL

-271 CANLAPAPPE
+271 CANLAPVPPE

-299 EAELDYYEQPAQFYP
+299 ETEIEYYEQPGNPAQFYP
-314 ALRKKQVR
+314 ALRKKQV
-322 QDAIADA
+322 QEISDD
-329 EADVEDMYLNR
+329 DLYLNR

-355 EHFGKMDNHG
+355 EHFGKMDGHG
-365 QSDQLDAPS
+365 QGHTQLDEPS
-374 IMDTFL
+374 IMDAFL

-392 MAAGEQNAERNRQ
+392 LAAAEQDANQRAEQNRL

-418 QPYQRNQQ
+418 QPYQRKPAAQP
-426 NAMDQLEAM
+426 NAMDQLEAI
-435 VEQQQQRERQL
+435 VEQQQQREREL
-446 KEQQEQAKQPV
+446 KEQQEQAKSPV

-472 PDNFAPFKRTRSRGS
+472 PDNFAPFKRARGRSRG
-487 GGSLGAEQVEEVQP
+487 GLAEEVEEQP
-501 KRSFFRELAD
+501 KRSFFRELAS

-516 QEPPLNFH
+516 QEPPLNFR
-524 HAESDLETT
+524 HAETELETT
-533 PELAKRRPAAF
+533 PELAKRRPASF
-544 RQPDP
+544 KQLDP
-549 YDADLQQRELAFESG
+549 YDVNLQQQELAFESG

-577 MLASNSFPRQ
+577 MLASNSLPRQ
-587 SKSQRVYTEG
+587 SKSQRIYTEG
-597 GLLLMPQDAQDLDG
+597 GLLLMPQDAQDMDN
-611 MQADEPES
+611 MQADEPDVN

-643 PLLGPPSPGS
+643 PLLGPPSLGS
-653 SELSNQLETEKARR
+653 SELSNQLETEKARK
-667 LEENGNKEVLPAHIK
+667 LDNGGNKEVLPAHIK
-682 GNAEDD
+682 GSAPEDED
-688 AHKKKKVMKQQ
+688 AHKKKKVMSQQ

-768 TAGDVARIIN
+768 TAGDVARTIN

-809 PSVSSSRIELAEQG
+809 PSVSSSRMELAEQG

-887 AGKSG
+887 AGKTG
-892 GGGGGGGSG
+892 NG
-901 GNSGSGA
+901 GNSTSGA
-908 AGGGSNEPAQSG
+908 TGGGSNEPAPSG
-920 RITSLSKE
+920 RITSLTKE

-1245 NTSGEKRELDKDPVI
+1245 NTSGEKRELDKDPVAVG
-1260 SGGNTGSNTTTA
+1260 SGSSTTNSSTTT
-1272 TTATKEPLKEDKAQE
+1272 TTTTKEPLKEDKAQE

-1299 AAKKEKERE
+1299 AAAVVAAKKEKD
-1308 REEQAKQAK
+1308 QSK
-1317 DTKAAEPRTPAKPTK
+1317 DKSKDQPKVAEPRTPAKPAK

>member
-1 MASNVQQRQ
+1 INIFCLVAGVPIIMASNVQQQ
-10 QDPCTTTE
+10 QQHPCTTSE
-18 EPKHQR
+18 EAKHQR
-24 ARRVAKG
+24 ARPADQG
-31 QDPPAG
+31 QESAVEE
-37 GACQQSLAEQR
+37 CQQARPKKRPNNQHHPQEPAPKEPEQVQVQL
-48 PTPFD
+48 PT
-53 HQQQR
+53 R
-58 EQPRQQDRH
+58 
-67 QQEHQ
+67 
-72 EQGKEQDS
+72 K
-80 HPTLQQ
+80 
-86 PHLQLQLQSRNPRQ
+86 PRQ

-106 QRKLPPAALPNIRGR
+106 QRRLPPNLHVRGR
-121 LLISEGARRREV
+121 HLVSEGSRRREV

-142 LLCCSLDALSRP
+142 LLCCSLDALNRP
-154 PKLLQFG
+154 AKLVQFG
-161 VLLLVLLLTTHGD
+161 FLLLILLLATHGD
-174 LAQAEGNVGC
+174 LVQAEGNVGC

-219 KTPLSEEQSRVL
+219 KTPLTEEQSRLL

-249 VQCRIQGSLF
+249 VQCRIQGTLF

-271 CANLAPAPPE
+271 CANLAPVPPE

-286 SAMAYVRFTPPEP
+286 SALAFVRFTPPEP
-299 EAELDYYEQPAQFYP
+299 EAEVDYFEQQSPGQASQFYP
-314 ALRKKQVR
+314 ALRKKQSLDD
-322 QDAIADA
+322 QDA
-329 EADVEDMYLNR
+329 YLNR

-350 DPSEL
+350 DPLEL
-355 EHFGKMDNHG
+355 EHFGKLDGHVKGPQMDG
-365 QSDQLDAPS
+365 PS

-380 DTERQRIEREQQ
+380 DTERQRIERDQQQQAEQQ
-392 MAAGEQNAERNRQ
+392 NL

-418 QPYQRNQQ
+418 QPYQRKPA
-426 NAMDQLEAM
+426 NAMDQLEAI
-435 VEQQQQRERQL
+435 VEQQQQREL
-446 KEQQEQAKQPV
+446 KEQQQRELEAKAPV

-472 PDNFAPFKRTRSRGS
+472 PDNFTPFKRAWRNK
-487 GGSLGAEQVEEVQP
+487 LAESDAQEAEEEKQQPQP
-501 KRSFFRELAD
+501 KRSFFRELAE

-516 QEPPLNFH
+516 QEPPLSYKNAA
-524 HAESDLETT
+524 AEAEAT
-533 PELAKRRPAAF
+533 PQLAKRRPVAF
-544 RQPDP
+544 SQVDSNELSDRQ
-549 YDADLQQRELAFESG
+549 QQELAFESG
-564 LLRNS
+564 LWRNS

-587 SKSQRVYTEG
+587 PNGQRAYTEG
-597 GLLLMPQDAQDLDG
+597 GLLVMPQAAQDLDG
-611 MQADEPES
+611 MQADEPENI
-619 VKQSLLANMLGFARH
+619 KQSLLANMLGFARH

-643 PLLGPPSPGS
+643 PLLGPPLLGS
-653 SELSNQLETEKARR
+653 SEMGNQLDTDKTRK
-667 LEENGNKEVLPAHIK
+667 LEGNNGNKEVLPAHIK
-682 GNAEDD
+682 GSAEDE
-688 AHKKKKVMKQQ
+688 AHKKKKVMQQQ

-714 VHVFVKNPIDSWN
+714 VHVFVKNPIDSWT

-746 SYLTVQQHE
+746 SYLTVQKHE

-760 NSNNPERK
+760 NSTNPERK
-768 TAGDVARIIN
+768 SAGDVARTIN

-809 PSVSSSRIELAEQG
+809 PAVSSARIELAEQG

-866 SGIAGAET
+866 SGTAGTET

-892 GGGGGGGSG
+892 SG
-901 GNSGSGA
+901 GNV
-908 AGGGSNEPAQSG
+908 GGSSAGVTTEPAPSG
-920 RITSLSKE
+920 RITSLTKE

-997 QCAGLNRPG
+997 QCSGLNRPG

-1026 LDYVNASTI
+1026 HDYVNASTI

-1135 HFLSWPHMGV
+1135 HFLSWPQMGV

-1169 PIVVHGSAG
+1169 PIVVHGSTG

-1245 NTSGEKRELDKDPVI
+1245 NTSGEKRELDKDPAV
-1260 SGGNTGSNTTTA
+1260 SNGSTSSNGS
-1272 TTATKEPLKEDKAQE
+1272 TKEPLKEDKAQE
-1287 AAEEEVPTSSSK
+1287 AAEEEAPTSSAK
-1299 AAKKEKERE
+1299 AAEAAKEKEQQKSK
-1308 REEQAKQAK
+1308 EQSKEQPKQLPK
-1317 DTKAAEPRTPAKPTK
+1317 EQPKEQKTPAKPAK
-1332 QAKK
+1332 PAKK